1 MPRRLLVPTD
11 GSTFSEKAL
20 SFAVPIAQQHHAMI
34 ALAMSHPV
42 PPPAEFSGGAPVR
55 DPALERD
62 LRDTQQKQLQR
73 LAKRVAK
80 KHGIDVSPV
89 FREGPIVDQ
98 LEQAIIDL
106 HIDLVVMSSH
116 GRGGLSRFWLGSVT
130 DGLLRRTPMPV
141 LVTRSARPHALT
153 STSEPLFPR
162 LLLAL
167 DGSARAEQAI
177 RAAEDLVG
185 DHPTEFVLARVLDAP
200 MATVSAT
207 WIHDATRAV
216 TSEYLEPL
224 AARLRANGRQ
234 VTTHAAVHSDA
245 ARGILDIA
253 KSVNA
258 FAVAVA
264 THGRTGLSR
273 AALGSVADKVIR
285 ASAVPVLVAPS
296 LER

>member
-1 MPRRLLVPTD
+1 MPCRLLVPLD

-20 SFAVPIAQQHHAMI
+20 SLAVPIAQQHHAMI
-34 ALAMSHPV
+34 VLAMSHPV
-42 PPPAEFSGGAPVR
+42 PPPIEFAAGAPVR

-62 LRDTQQKQLQR
+62 LRDTQYKQLQR
-73 LAKRVAK
+73 VAKRLAK
-80 KHGIDVSPV
+80 KHGIEVSPV

-106 HIDLVVMSSH
+106 HIDLVVMTSH

-130 DGLLRRTPMPV
+130 DGLLRRTSVPM
-141 LVTRSARPHALT
+141 LVTRAARPWTLT
-153 STSEPLFPR
+153 SASEPLFPR

-177 RAAEDLVG
+177 RAAEDLMG
-185 DHPTEFVLARVLDAP
+185 DHPTELVLARVLNAP

-207 WIHDATRAV
+207 WMQEATRAV
-216 TSEYLEPL
+216 TAEYLEPL
-224 AARLRANGRQ
+224 AARLRANGRT

-258 FAVAVA
+258 FALAIA

-273 AALGSVADKVIR
+273 VALGSVADKVIR

-296 LER
+296 MER